1 MDRWA
6 RAWLTVMGIS
16 LALFVTPPA
25 EAHCDTMGGPVVADA
40 KVALEKKDVTPA
52 LKWVNVKDEREIREL
67 FTKTLKVRAH
77 GSEARELADR
87 YFFETL
93 VRVHRAGEGAPYTG
107 LKAAEAAEPGIAA
120 ADAAIT
126 AGLSEKLIAGATSE
140 MAAGIHRR
148 FQRVTLARRHAD
160 DSVEAGREYVAAYV
174 DFVHYVEGLHRAVA
188 GGAPEHVEAGT
199 PAHHEH

>member
-1 MDRWA
+1 MRVGRYELAGLVDGFFAVDGGALFGVVPRPVWERKLAPDARNRIRLAEGQCSYRNAYMKRSAYMDRWA

-93 VRVHRAGEGAPYTG
+93 VRVHRAGEGAGDGVHQRKRRERVVGIGIGGWDVLRLLRTG
-107 LKAAEAAEPGIAA
+107 
-120 ADAAIT
+120 
-126 AGLSEKLIAGATSE
+126 IAGA
-140 MAAGIHRR
+140 
-148 FQRVTLARRHAD
+148 FQL
-160 DSVEAGREYVAAYV
+160 
-174 DFVHYVEGLHRAVA
+174 
-188 GGAPEHVEAGT
+188 
-199 PAHHEH
+199 